1 MILYNFFLL
10 GDVHFYFENGKLDD
24 ILSRFNGIKKN
35 TDMIQIIKQLH
46 FSIILFGAVFFFC
59 TSTSYSQDLLVKMN
73 GDTLEIEVKEI
84 QELYLIY
91 TKNSEDA
98 ERIFTTRRSRLDRII
113 YESGEVFIFSEEPFF
128 DE

>member
-1 MILYNFFLL
+1 
-10 GDVHFYFENGKLDD
+10 
-24 ILSRFNGIKKN
+24 
-35 TDMIQIIKQLH
+35 
-46 FSIILFGAVFFFC
+46 
-59 TSTSYSQDLLVKMN
+59 MN

>member
-1 MILYNFFLL
+1 VILYNFFLL
-10 GDVHFYFENGKLDD
+10 GDVHFYFENG
-24 ILSRFNGIKKN
+24 
-35 TDMIQIIKQLH
+35 
-46 FSIILFGAVFFFC
+46 
-59 TSTSYSQDLLVKMN
+59 
-73 GDTLEIEVKEI
+73 
-84 QELYLIY
+84 IY